1 MVKFTHL
8 QSVVLCL
15 YNIQEEEKN
24 QLTENLLQELV
35 SIIRL

>member
-8 QSVVLCL
+8 ESVLLYL